1 MSKPSGKA
9 QLDRLRAMLETF
21 GLKHVS
27 RHIPDLLEAA
37 EKEEQPYRQFLLQAL
52 ETEVRGRNE
61 RRRHRNYALAH
72 FPPSIRPLE
81 EFDPSELESGI
92 TPGQIKQLKD
102 LSWLD
107 ACGNIIRAGPP
118 GLGKSMIALGLG
130 LHAINEGY
138 TVCFEKIDN
147 FFDILAKA
155 DYERSAGFRLKNI
168 KKAQLVILDEI
179 GYATITRDQANRFFC
194 FISDAYEK
202 RSIIFTTNKEIPEWA
217 EMMGDPVLTTAM
229 MDRILHHAR
238 CFSLKGESYR
248 LKHPELFVGA
258 RPGMEQEA
266 RRA

>member
-1 MSKPSGKA
+1 MARQSRKIKEE
-9 QLDRLRAMLETF
+9 RLRAMLETF
-21 GLKHVS
+21 GLKHIS
-27 RHIPDLLEAA
+27 RNLPDILEQA
-37 EKEEQPYRQFLLQAL
+37 EAGEQSHYQFLLSAL
-52 ETEVRGRNE
+52 EVEVSGRNE

-72 FPPSIRPLE
+72 FPPSVRPIE
-81 EFDPSELESGI
+81 EFDPAELESGI
-92 TPGQIKQLKD
+92 TTGQLRQLKE

-107 ACGNIIRAGPP
+107 SYGNIILAGPP
-118 GLGKSMIALGLG
+118 GLGKTMIALGLG
-130 LHAINEGY
+130 LHAIDEGY
-138 TVCFEKIDN
+138 TVCFEKIEN

-179 GYATITRDQANRFFC
+179 GYATIKREQANRFFS

-202 RSIIFTTNKEIPEWA
+202 RSIIFTTNKEIPEWS

-248 LKHPELFVGA
+248 LKHPELFVG
-258 RPGMEQEA
+258 EA
-266 RRA
+266 PA

>member
-1 MSKPSGKA
+1 MSRTNGKA
-9 QLDRLRAMLETF
+9 QMERLCAMLEAF
-21 GLKHVS
+21 GLKHAS
-27 RHIPDLLEAA
+27 KHLPTLLDAA
-37 EKEEQPYRQFLLQAL
+37 EKEEQPYRQFLLSAL
-52 ETEVRGRNE
+52 ETEARGRNE

-72 FPPSIRPLE
+72 FPPSVRPLE
-81 EFDPSELESGI
+81 EFDTAELEGGI

-107 ACGNIIRAGPP
+107 AYGNVILAGPP
-118 GLGKSMIALGLG
+118 GLGKTMIALGLG

-138 TVCFEKIDN
+138 TVCYEKIDN

-155 DYERSAGFRLKNI
+155 DYERGAGFRLKNI

-179 GYATITRDQANRFFC
+179 GYSTITRDQANRFFC

-202 RSIIFTTNKEIPEWA
+202 RSIVFTTNKQIPEWA

-258 RPGMEQEA
+258 DPGHGSEVA
-266 RRA
+266 YA